1 MKFHQ
6 LLLILFFLNIC
17 SILKAD
23 GSNIKDSIKV
33 IKLNQ
38 QASSLKFTNPKD
50 GILLADKAL
59 KLASKLNYIKGMA
72 ESYRVKG
79 LNFSYLTTSL
89 DSPSFYYH
97 KALELY
103 KKENFREGQ
112 ARCMNNLGSMFLNV
126 NFNKSLFYYKSSLK
140 IANELDLEDLMAGCN
155 LNIGTLYINKKDYKN
170 AEKHLNIGLENFKRI
185 NNQIGLAIAYQ
196 NLGSVSYYLGNYE
209 KAIDFVKTSLSISK
223 KNEFTN
229 LLLTAHELLGHIYL
243 KFNRLVESEQTAI
256 FGLNLAENLNNQKA
270 TYDFKMLLYELES
283 QKQNHKKALKYL
295 KEVHALDSIEYQ
307 KNLANIVKLN
317 EEQIKNAEIQKQYE
331 VGLERQKNNRIL
343 FMAAIIVSILS
354 AIIIFILIRS
364 KRKTEKSNQELI
376 SLNKEVLR
384 QKEDLDRINLK
395 LEEIIAERT
404 KDLLSKNQKL
414 SEYSYHLSHQ
424 VRGPVAT
431 LKGLI
436 MLSQDN
442 LIEEKE
448 CIVQMKKCVDDIDE
462 QIMDINIALHDPS
475 RHGLKN
481 PNQDGGNL

>member
-1 MKFHQ
+1 MKYFT
-6 LLLILFFLNIC
+6 LFILLIFVNSLAIGNNNF
-17 SILKAD
+17 S
-23 GSNIKDSIKV
+23 IKDSVLVDSLNKEGSRLKFSNPKKGIQLIQKSFNISEKIKYENGKAESHRVRGV
-33 IKLNQ
+33 IYSYLVEKDSCIKYYFLALNLFQKSGNDIGIARVSNNLGNLYADYNFKKSIYYYNNSFKIAQKLN
-38 QASSLKFTNPKD
+38 LKDLIAGYYMNISTLYSKRNQHE
-50 GILLADKAL
+50 KAL
-59 KLASKLNYIKGMA
+59 INLRKALPVFNKLNNNIGIVMTLENIGLAEFRLKNYRNAENYSLQSYHLAKKHNINTSLGVTCATLSYIYLSLNDYINTEKFILEGSKIAKELENSALIYDFKVLEYELEKKKLNYKQ
-72 ESYRVKG
+72 
-79 LNFSYLTTSL
+79 
-89 DSPSFYYH
+89 
-97 KALELY
+97 AL
-103 KKENFREGQ
+103 KN
-112 ARCMNNLGSMFLNV
+112 
-126 NFNKSLFYYKSSLK
+126 
-140 IANELDLEDLMAGCN
+140 LEDV
-155 LNIGTLYINKKDYKN
+155 YK
-170 AEKHLNIGLENFKRI
+170 
-185 NNQIGLAIAYQ
+185 
-196 NLGSVSYYLGNYE
+196 
-209 KAIDFVKTSLSISK
+209 
-223 KNEFTN
+223 
-229 LLLTAHELLGHIYL
+229 
-243 KFNRLVESEQTAI
+243 
-256 FGLNLAENLNNQKA
+256 
-270 TYDFKMLLYELES
+270 
-283 QKQNHKKALKYL
+283 
-295 KEVHALDSIEYQ
+295 LDSITFQENI
-307 KNLANIVKLN
+307 KNIINLN

-462 QIMDINIALHDPS
+462 QIMDINIALHAPS

>member
-1 MKFHQ
+1 MKIHSTILV
-6 LLLILFFLNIC
+6 LLLCCLGFNVVANNHADTLLVNSLN
-17 SILKAD
+17 KE
-23 GSNIKDSIKV
+23 
-33 IKLNQ
+33 
-38 QASSLKFTNPKD
+38 ASSLKFSDPLK
-50 GILLADKAL
+50 GIVKAKEAL
-59 KLASKLNYIKGMA
+59 ILSKKVSYKKGLGEA
-72 ESYRVKG
+72 YRVIG
-79 LNFSYLTTSL
+79 MNYSFLNKK
-89 DSPSFYYH
+89 DSSIKYYH
-97 KALELY
+97 LALDIYE
-103 KKENFREGQ
+103 KIRFSEGI
-112 ARCMNNLGSMFLNV
+112 ARCYNNLGGIY
-126 NFNKSLFYYKSSLK
+126 KSLDPNEAIVYYKKALT
-140 IANELDLEDLMAGCN
+140 IAQKYNIIDLIAGCN
-155 LNIGTLYINKKDYKN
+155 SNIGTIYIEKKDYKN
-170 AEKHLNIGLENFKRI
+170 SISYFQKAIELFSKLDNE
-185 NNQIGLAIAYQ
+185 IGLATSYSNIAI
-196 NLGSVSYYLGNYE
+196 SYYYLNDSKKSEFYCL
-209 KAIDFVKTSLSISK
+209 KAIDISK
-223 KNEFTN
+223 KNKLQTIIVSCYDI
-229 LLLTAHELLGHIYL
+229 LAYIYL
-243 KFNRLVESEQTAI
+243 KKNM
-256 FGLNLAENLNNQKA
+256 LNEAQKFASDGYSLAK
-270 TYDFKMLLYELES
+270 ELENAKYIYEYKFL
-283 QKQNHKKALKYL
+283 QYEIELKKQNHKQALKYL

-343 FMAAIIVSILS
+343 FMAAIIVSVLS

-376 SLNKEVLR
+376 ALNKEVLR

-481 PNQDGGNL
+481 PNQDSGNL